1 MSEIATIVL
10 SSLSSLFSCSV
21 ILTGLVFPSI
31 MLNPSNPFSNILFII
46 SVCDCIGCLGLSF
59 GFPHNGTDL
68 CTAQA
73 FLRMLFFPSTWIWS
87 TALVFHL
94 HSMII
99 YKKLHVSMIQTH
111 IVCWTTVLAVNLLP
125 LIQSSLGISD
135 DLSGKLSCLYR
146 FHTTD
151 AILWIYGIRFSFFFT
166 CILLKIFFIY
176 KIHVYL
182 QSKASDECVK
192 EKLISRS
199 IHMYPNALMVTK
211 IVLVVL
217 LFLKLIRVDLSV
229 LTQQISIMIASQYGL
244 VCAIIFFTSS
254 TMARQKW
261 YTLLFGIPLSDG
273 SLRDSQSI
281 EPASRESFFMHGKS
295 TEELFPSIDLMAM
308 SPSIISR
315 TWSKDNERSWST
327 ESAKEIQLSTI
338 DKPSYLI
345 DSPMHDDK

>member
-10 SSLSSLFSCSV
+10 SSLSCLFSCSV
-21 ILTGLVFPSI
+21 ILTGLVFQSI

-46 SVCDCIGCLGLSF
+46 SACDCIGCLGLSF

-73 FLRMLFFPSTWIWS
+73 FLRMLFFPATWIWS

-135 DLSGKLSCLYR
+135 ELSGKLSCLYR
-146 FHTTD
+146 IHTTY
-151 AILWIYGIRFSFFFT
+151 ATLWIYGIRFSFFFT

-176 KIHVYL
+176 QIHMYL

-199 IHMYPNALMVTK
+199 IHMYPKALMVTK
-211 IVLVVL
+211 ILLVVL
-217 LFLKLIRVDLSV
+217 LFLKLIRFDISV
-229 LTQQISIMIASQYGL
+229 ITQQISIMIASQYG
-244 VCAIIFFTSS
+244 VICAVIFFTSS
-254 TMARQKW
+254 SMARQKW
-261 YTLLFGIPLSDG
+261 YTLIFGIPLSDG
-273 SLRDSQSI
+273 SVRDSQSI
-281 EPASRESFFMHGKS
+281 EPSIRESFFVHGKN
-295 TEELFPSIDLMAM
+295 TEDLSPSVDLMAM
-308 SPSIISR
+308 SSSIISR
-315 TWSKDNERSWST
+315 TQSKDNERSWST
-327 ESAKEIQLSTI
+327 ESTKEIQLSII
-338 DKPSYLI
+338 DRASYQI
-345 DSPMHDDK
+345 NSPMHYDT